1 MATTYENPTGDGD
14 RNNNPAATDHLQ
26 ALQDDAKAALD
37 QAREHG
43 SAQFE
48 QYRDTA
54 AEQIETLAKS
64 AKSAAEQL
72 QDSDTFGL
80 SHYVTDV
87 AQSMTTLAENLRGK
101 SADEL
106 LQQAGKLARDNPA
119 LFLSGSIA
127 LGFGLSRFLRASN
140 TGATSTLA
148 SSTPSDRMG
157 ERYKTE
163 ISQAVAADE
172 EVPMTPPHTDDVL
185 HSARPGVPD
194 RTSSAQAGTSTAG
207 SSPAT
212 GPHGGIATYPDT
224 GPAGS
229 TSQGSSSNP
238 GQSELS
244 SDGAS
249 RTGLPKDGLSR
260 GDV

>member
-1 MATTYENPTGDGD
+1 MTMATTYENPTGDGD

-87 AQSMTTLAENLRGK
+87 AQSMTTLA
-101 SADEL
+101 
-106 LQQAGKLARDNPA
+106 
-119 LFLSGSIA
+119 
-127 LGFGLSRFLRASN
+127 
-140 TGATSTLA
+140 
-148 SSTPSDRMG
+148 
-157 ERYKTE
+157 KTC
-163 ISQAVAADE
+163 AVK
-172 EVPMTPPHTDDVL
+172 VPMNFY
-185 HSARPGVPD
+185 SRQESWPG
-194 RTSSAQAGTSTAG
+194 
-207 SSPAT
+207 
-212 GPHGGIATYPDT
+212 I
-224 GPAGS
+224 
-229 TSQGSSSNP
+229 
-238 GQSELS
+238 
-244 SDGAS
+244 
-249 RTGLPKDGLSR
+249 
-260 GDV
+260 